1 MECLGIPVDHRLVKI
16 IQDLDLPICTEA
28 SDHLETL
35 KRWGELLHND
45 EGRLKSSMIHHG
57 LELAKPA
64 TKGGVL
70 VALLQPHSSQEF
82 EQGFLTDLH
91 DCATTDAVS
100 DLIEAATGGRMG
112 VDDVSVFDTKPYFAD
127 DTDDDDILEE
137 ARDIFGKMVEAK
149 KPDVGLSSRGIGKVH
164 NELEFELSN
173 GSTTKRINAFHPSYA
188 VNYYPTYS
196 CFRRLLLAEFVQA
209 FSQWSG
215 AGIKKDWIGELREKC
230 ARAVRALLKEEKER
244 EKKSLYRPKIDKG
257 QWGYRADAQGY
268 MTSRITLGALYHCI
282 YSH

>member
-1 MECLGIPVDHRLVKI
+1 MECLGIPVDNRLVKL

-35 KRWGELLHND
+35 KRWGELLHYD
-45 EGRLKSSMIHHG
+45 EDRLKGSMIHHG

-112 VDDVSVFDTKPYFAD
+112 VDDVSVFDTMPYFAD
-127 DTDDDDILEE
+127 DTDDGDILEE
-137 ARDIFGKMVEAK
+137 ARDTFGKMVEAK
-149 KPDVGLSSRGIGKVH
+149 KPDVVLCCYRVSPFDTNNTIVRGLSSRGIGKVH
-164 NELEFELSN
+164 NELEFELSD
-173 GSTTKRINAFHPSYA
+173 GSTTKRINAFHQSYA

-196 CFRRLLLAEFVQA
+196 CFRRLSWRSLCRPSRIVQG
-209 FSQWSG
+209 Q
-215 AGIKKDWIGELREKC
+215 ELRKTE
-230 ARAVRALLKEEKER
+230 
-244 EKKSLYRPKIDKG
+244 
-257 QWGYRADAQGY
+257 
-268 MTSRITLGALYHCI
+268 
-282 YSH
+282 